1 MAWQSRSVLPLIL
14 TTFVLGLRHGIDWDH
29 VAAITDITSSSY
41 EPDHRHEFDSVVVR
55 VGPGG
60 EAIARHAPPALLSWE
75 QRKRVALATLY
86 ALGHAT
92 MVAILGSAAL
102 LAGALLPKWVDPI
115 LTRVVGLTLIV
126 LAVWVFYSLI
136 QFLRG
141 KEEFRLRS
149 RWMLVFAGVA
159 YFWHRLH
166 ERLEGRA
173 HQHVH
178 RVGQYG
184 AATAF
189 GVGLIHGIG
198 AETGSQVLLIAAVGG
213 THDALTGI
221 LLMLSFIVGLV
232 ASNSII
238 AVATASGFVTAQA
251 RRGIYVTIGVLA
263 GVFSLVVGAFFLL
276 DLADDLPDLQQFLRS
291 IGA

>member
-1 MAWQSRSVLPLIL
+1 MLPLLL

-29 VAAITDITSSSY
+29 IAAITDITSTSY
-41 EPDHRHEFDSVVVR
+41 EPEHHHDFDSVLVH

-60 EAIARHAPPALLSWE
+60 EAVATRRARPLLAWE
-75 QRKRVALATLY
+75 QRKRVGLASLY

-92 MVAILGSAAL
+92 MVALLGSAAL
-102 LAGALLPKWVDPI
+102 LAGALLPAWVDPI
-115 LTRVVGLTLIV
+115 LTRVVGLTLLV
-126 LAVWVFYSLI
+126 LGLWVFYSLA
-136 QFLRG
+136 QFMRG

-149 RWMLVFAGVA
+149 RWMLVFSGVA
-159 YFWHRLH
+159 YLWHRFH

-184 AATAF
+184 PATAF

-213 THDALTGI
+213 SQDAATGI
-221 LLMLSFIVGLV
+221 ALMLSFIVGLV
-232 ASNSII
+232 VSNTVI
-238 AVATASGFVTAQA
+238 AIATASGFVSAQS
-251 RRGIYVTIGVLA
+251 RRGIYIVIGVVA
-263 GVFSLVVGAFFLL
+263 GVFSLVVGTYFLL
-276 DLADDLPDLQQFLRS
+276 DLADELPDLKHFF
-291 IGA
+291 GAVGA